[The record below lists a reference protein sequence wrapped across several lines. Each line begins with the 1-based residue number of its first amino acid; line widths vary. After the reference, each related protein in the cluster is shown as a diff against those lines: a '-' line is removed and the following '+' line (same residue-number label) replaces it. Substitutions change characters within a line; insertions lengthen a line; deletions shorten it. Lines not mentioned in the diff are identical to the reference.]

1 MVQALDQEA
10 IDGAMEGVS
19 VGSGSNNRSDE

>member
-1 MVQALDQEA
+1 MDQGA

-19 VGSGSNNRSDE
+19 AASGSNNRSDE